1 MPTSDRAGIT
11 LTYAGSRMKNPLL
24 SINVNAKSFTSARTA
39 AGTLF
44 VAQFGARDLQSLVR
58 GCIQIPATIVPARLT
73 TVQCIG
79 AIEFGCNTD
88 AFRA

>member
-11 LTYAGSRMKNPLL
+11 LTYARSRMKNPLL

-44 VAQFGARDLQSLVR
+44 VAQFGARESLVR
-58 GCIQIPATIVPARLT
+58 GCIQILATIAPARLT

-88 AFRA
+88 AFRP